1 MPEPENAVPENAVPE
16 DAVPEDAVPEDAVPE
31 NAVPGDTVP
40 ETAPRD
46 TAPPAP
52 AAAAWNDEPE
62 DIETAPEPRPGG
74 SRLRTAGLVTARIG
88 TGVIVLAAVAA
99 TIAASLLP
107 LPSIHRSALHTT
119 ITPVPTA
126 QQLVCPGGLLR
137 LASASGKGATTAS
150 TLGPG
155 AVTSGSTSGSVTQ
168 KAFARSDAATNG
180 SAAAPQL
187 LTTVAPPSGTQS
199 LIAGGQSESIS
210 TAEFFGMSSAAC
222 GSPAGDV
229 WLSGGA
235 TSVGRTTLLLL
246 ANPTDVTATV
256 TLQIF
261 GENGAVRAPG
271 MGGITVEA
279 QGQRILSLAGFAPGL
294 ASPVVHVVSS
304 GGQIAA
310 SLEQSTVR
318 GIEPGGID
326 FVGIQAQPSTKVVI
340 PGVVLSGTATVQSR
354 LGQTGFDD
362 LQTTLRI
369 YTPSSKSGT
378 VQVSV
383 VPENG
388 KSPGAAI
395 HADVAPGAVT
405 DLPLDSLSDGSYSF
419 VVTGS
424 VPLVASVRVSTA
436 GSVAV
441 ANRTDFAWLTAAPL
455 LSSPALVAVA
465 PAMTAIHLEN
475 PTAKSERVTLHA
487 LGGADIVATVPANSA
502 VSVAV
507 VPGTSYQLSGYS
519 GLYAAVTGVSDG
531 GVTGYV
537 VSPSE
542 RGSSPLRIYN

>member
-1 MPEPENAVPENAVPE
+1 MPEPE
-16 DAVPEDAVPEDAVPE
+16 DAVPEDAVPEGAMPDGTAPDDAAPDD
-31 NAVPGDTVP
+31 AAP

-52 AAAAWNDEPE
+52 AAAAWNDEPDE
-62 DIETAPEPRPGG
+62 IETAPEPRPPG
-74 SRLRTAGLVTARIG
+74 SRLRAAGLVSARIG
-88 TGVIVLAAVAA
+88 TGVIVVAAVAA

-107 LPSIHRSALHTT
+107 LPSIHRSALQTT

-187 LTTVAPPSGTQS
+187 LSSVAPTSGTQT

-210 TAEFFGMSSAAC
+210 TAEFFGLSSAAC
-222 GSPAGDV
+222 GSPSGDV

-256 TLQIF
+256 SLQIF
-261 GENGAVRAPG
+261 GENGAVTAPG
-271 MGGITVEA
+271 MDGITVEA

-294 ASPVVHVVSS
+294 TSPVVHVVSS

-326 FVGIQAQPSTKVVI
+326 FVGAQAQPSTTVVI
-340 PGVVLSGTATVQSR
+340 PGVVLSGTSTVQSR

-369 YTPSSKSGT
+369 YTPGSKSGT
-378 VQVSV
+378 VQVSMV
-383 VPENG
+383 AENG
-388 KSPGAAI
+388 KSAGAAI
-395 HADVAPGAVT
+395 RADIDPGAVT
-405 DLPLDSLSDGSYSF
+405 DLPLDQLSDGSYSII
-419 VVTGS
+419 VKAS

-455 LSSPALVAVA
+455 LTLSALVAVA
-465 PAMTAIHLEN
+465 PAMTAVHLEN
-475 PTAKSERVTLHA
+475 PTVKSERVTLHA
-487 LGGADIVATVPANSA
+487 LGGADIVATVPASSA

-519 GLYAAVTGVSDG
+519 GLYAAVTGISDG

-542 RGSSPLRIYN
+542 RGSTPLRIYD